1 MMQMRVFLQLVLIMT
16 NAFGSWFNVFFLM
29 FRRLTSPGVMATAT
43 RSLTRTFEIEPCS
56 SDYVL
61 LSGFL
66 WRKGCSLL
74 MLSISV
80 SCCLKQSLF
89 IVKRCLMS

>member
-1 MMQMRVFLQLVLIMT
+1 MRVCLFLQLVQIMT
-16 NAFGSWFNVFFLM
+16 NAFGSWFNVFFLL
-29 FRRLTSPGVMATAT
+29 FRRLTSLGVKATAAT

-56 SDYVL
+56 SEYVFP
-61 LSGFL
+61 SGFL

-74 MLSISV
+74 MLGISV
-80 SCCLKQSLF
+80 SCLKQSFF